1 MAIAREVQLA
11 RIPNGAPVL
20 QDFTIIEAPLPEP
33 GPGEVVV
40 DTLILSVDP
49 YMRLT
54 MRDPAALN
62 RVLTGS
68 GVGRIIASRNP
79 AFREGELVRHRG
91 GMRDLV
97 LSNGANLIKFD
108 FDADLPLAV
117 QMNALGG
124 IGLCAY
130 GGLLETGKLKEGE
143 QVFVSA
149 AAGAVG
155 SLAVQIARL
164 RNCFVIGSAGAR
176 DKTEWLVSEL
186 GVDVAIN
193 YREQDIAEALAAATP
208 RGLDVYFDNVGGTH
222 LDAALHRMNKNGR
235 IAVCGMISAYNTDS
249 APVRSLHE
257 MIMPRVNIKGFGF
270 DEFAHMQADFRRD
283 MLGWLKSGAIRTRE
297 TILDGIQ
304 NVPAA
309 LIGLFEGR
317 NFGKMLVR
325 LSD

>member
-1 MAIAREVQLA
+1 MTIAREVHLA
-11 RIPNGAPVL
+11 RVPNGAPVP
-20 QDFTIIEAPLPEP
+20 QDFTIVEATLPDL
-33 GPGEVVV
+33 GPGDVAVS
-40 DTLILSVDP
+40 TIILSVDP
-49 YMRLT
+49 YMRLL
-54 MRDPAALN
+54 MRDRSALN
-62 RVLTGS
+62 RVLAGS
-68 GVGRIIASRNP
+68 GVGRVTTSRNP

-91 GMRDLV
+91 GMRDV
-97 LSNGANLIKFD
+97 LTSDGANLVKFD
-108 FDADLPLAV
+108 ADPDLPLAV

-130 GGLLETGKLKEGE
+130 GGLLETARLREGE

-164 RNCFVIGSAGAR
+164 RKCYVIGSAGAR
-176 DKTEWLVSEL
+176 DKTEWLVNEL
-186 GVDVAIN
+186 GADVAIN
-193 YREQDIAEALAAATP
+193 YREQNVAEALAAATP
-208 RGLDVYFDNVGGTH
+208 RGLDVYFDNVGGAH

-235 IAVCGMISAYNTDS
+235 VAVCGMISAYNTDS

-257 MIMPRVNIKGFGF
+257 MILPRVTIKGFGF

-297 TILDGIQ
+297 TILDGIES
-304 NVPAA
+304 VPEA